1 MRNLVFCILLSIVFS
16 TKAQSIFTRTYGAPG
31 SFNEGKSVG
40 LTADSGYV
48 IFGSTG
54 GWGAVNGDMVLIKTD
69 TAGIQEWAKIYGSNN
84 TEQGISMK
92 ICADKGYIM
101 AGNTNNSSDGNYD
114 IYLVKADSI
123 GEIIW
128 TKTISGSN
136 WDFCTEVIETADSS
150 IYVLLNSNNI
160 ETYENIISIYKLD
173 ANGAE
178 LWNRNYSIGS
188 GNKANAIISYNND
201 TLLFCG
207 KSFNALTN
215 SDDAFITMINSN
227 GDNLWTY
234 FYGDQRK
241 DWANS
246 MAKNP
251 GGFIGV
257 SANKLMD
264 EGNRRPYFFSID
276 KTGTIQFN
284 ELQTGPQDI
293 EAYNIQY
300 NSTFN
305 TYNIAID
312 YNDETYVSSGVWHF
326 NLPFVYV
333 CSGVI
338 DGLGNSNPGEIAVN
352 HDGGFTEVGTA
363 YFLTPGQSSIFLM
376 KMGAFCEKSNNNLL
390 SIENPS
396 KDEVIIYPNPANDVA
411 ILNESISEIISI
423 TSITGQS
430 VPVLFEQQNISTKHL
445 NNGTYFLN
453 YKNNSNEFKTIKLL
467 IFHP

>member
-1 MRNLVFCILLSIVFS
+1 MRYLITFLFWSISVLIY
-16 TKAQSIFTRTYGAPG
+16 AQSIFTRTYGAPG
-31 SFNEGKSVG
+31 SFNEGKSVA
-40 LTADSGYV
+40 LTADSGYA

-69 TAGIQEWAKIYGSNN
+69 TAGIQQWAKIYGSNN

-92 ICADKGYIM
+92 ICADKGFIM

-114 IYLVKADSI
+114 VYLVKADSL
-123 GEIIW
+123 GETIW

-136 WDFCTEVIETADSS
+136 WDFCSEVIETADSS

-160 ETYENIISIYKLD
+160 ESYENAISIYKLD

-178 LWNRNYSIGS
+178 LWNRNYLIGT

-207 KSFNALTN
+207 KAFNALTN
-215 SDDAFITMINSN
+215 SEDAFITMINSN

-257 SANKLMD
+257 CANKLMD

-276 KTGTIQFN
+276 KTGTVQFN

-293 EAYNIQY
+293 EAHKIQY

-305 TYNIAID
+305 SYNISIEF
-312 YNDETYVSSGVWHF
+312 NDGTYVSSGIWHF

-338 DGLGNSNPGEIAVN
+338 DGLGDSQTGEVAVN
-352 HDGGFTEVGTA
+352 YDGGFTGVGTA

-376 KMGAFCEKSNNNLL
+376 KMTAFCEKSNNNLL
-390 SIENPS
+390 SIENS
-396 KDEVIIYPNPANDVA
+396 EKDKIIIYPNPANDVV
-411 ILNESISEIISI
+411 ILNESISEIVSI
-423 TSITGQS
+423 TSITGQA
-430 VPVLFEQQNISTKHL
+430 VPLVFDQQNISTKHL
-445 NNGTYFLN
+445 NNGTYFLS
-453 YKNNSNEFKTIKLL
+453 YKNNSNEIKTIKLL

>member
-1 MRNLVFCILLSIVFS
+1 M
-16 TKAQSIFTRTYGAPG
+16 
-31 SFNEGKSVG
+31 
-40 LTADSGYV
+40 
-48 IFGSTG
+48 
-54 GWGAVNGDMVLIKTD
+54 
-69 TAGIQEWAKIYGSNN
+69 
-84 TEQGISMK
+84 IS
-92 ICADKGYIM
+92 
-101 AGNTNNSSDGNYD
+101 
-114 IYLVKADSI
+114 
-123 GEIIW
+123 
-128 TKTISGSN
+128 
-136 WDFCTEVIETADSS
+136 
-150 IYVLLNSNNI
+150 
-160 ETYENIISIYKLD
+160 
-173 ANGAE
+173 
-178 LWNRNYSIGS
+178 
-188 GNKANAIISYNND
+188 
-201 TLLFCG
+201 
-207 KSFNALTN
+207 
-215 SDDAFITMINSN
+215 SN

-264 EGNRRPYFFSID
+264 EGNRRPNFFSID

-293 EAYNIQY
+293 EAHNIQY

-305 TYNIAID
+305 SYNISIE
-312 YNDETYVSSGVWHF
+312 YNDGTYVSSGIWHF

-338 DGLGNSNPGEIAVN
+338 DGLGDSQTGEVTVN
-352 HDGGFTEVGTA
+352 FDGGFTGVGTA

-376 KMGAFCEKSNNNLL
+376 KMGAFCERSINLL
-390 SIENPS
+390 SIENPI
-396 KDEVIIYPNPANDVA
+396 KNEVIVYPNPANDVVK
-411 ILNESISEIISI
+411 LNESVSEIISI

-430 VPVLFEQQNISTKHL
+430 VPVIFNQENISTKHL

-453 YKNNSNEFKTIKLL
+453 YKNNSNQIKTIRLL

>member
-1 MRNLVFCILLSIVFS
+1 MRNLICCFLLSIAYS
-16 TKAQSIFTRTYGAPG
+16 AQSQSIFTRTYGAPG
-31 SFNEGKSVG
+31 SFNEGKSVE

-54 GWGAVNGDMVLIKTD
+54 GWGAINGDMVLIKTD
-69 TAGIQEWAKIYGSNN
+69 SSGIQQWAKIYGSNN

-114 IYLVKADSI
+114 VYLVKADSI
-123 GEIIW
+123 GETTW

-160 ETYENIISIYKLD
+160 ETYENVITIYKLD
-173 ANGAE
+173 GNGSE
-178 LWNRNYSIGS
+178 MWNRTYSIGT
-188 GNKANAIISYNND
+188 GNKAHAIISYNND

-207 KSFNALTN
+207 KSFNTLTN
-215 SDDAFITMINSN
+215 SEDAFITMINSN

-251 GGFIGV
+251 FGFIGV

-276 KTGTIQFN
+276 RTGTIQFN

-293 EAYNIQY
+293 EAHNIQY

-305 TYNIAID
+305 SYNIAIEYD
-312 YNDETYVSSGVWHF
+312 DETYVASGVWHF

-376 KMGAFCEKSNNNLL
+376 RMGAFCEKSNNNLL
-390 SIENPS
+390 SIEKTIEN
-396 KDEVIIYPNPANDVA
+396 ETFIFPNPANDFLM
-411 ILNESISEIISI
+411 LNESISKIISI
-423 TSITGQS
+423 TDITGQS
-430 VPVLFEQQNISTKHL
+430 VQLISEQKCVSTNHL
-445 NNGTYFLN
+445 SNGTYFLS
-453 YKNNSNEFKTIKLL
+453 YQNNSNEYKTIKFL
-467 IFHP
+467 IIHP